1 MKVYKSTILPIIDYN
16 DHFQV
21 LWNAEKVQ
29 KLQKFQNG
37 GLRIVFSDREARRN
51 EDEMHREAKL
61 SLLKHRHTLKL
72 LNLMY
77 DMSKRNNLLD
87 KKDLHTQY

>member
-1 MKVYKSTILPIIDYN
+1 MKVYKSTILPIID
-16 DHFQV
+16 QS
-21 LWNAEKVQ
+21 LPGTLERRKSPEAQ
-29 KLQKFQNG
+29 KISNR

-51 EDEMHREAKL
+51 EDEMHREAQL
-61 SLLKHRHTLKL
+61 SLLKHRHILKL

-87 KKDLHTQY
+87 KKDY